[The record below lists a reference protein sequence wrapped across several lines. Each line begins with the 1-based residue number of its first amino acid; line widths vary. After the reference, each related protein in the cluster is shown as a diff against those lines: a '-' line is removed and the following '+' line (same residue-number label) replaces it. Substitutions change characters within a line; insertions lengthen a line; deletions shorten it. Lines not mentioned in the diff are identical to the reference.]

1 MKVKQFVMVI
11 SVILMELNHK
21 YGNILGLQNRGCVN
35 DMMCTDC
42 DNFNTNVWPYM
53 RLHYKQ
59 KHPSVKRPDK
69 FFTREARLGE
79 V

>member
-1 MKVKQFVMVI
+1 MIPMAQ
-11 SVILMELNHK
+11 
-21 YGNILGLQNRGCVN
+21 
-35 DMMCTDC
+35 CTDC
-42 DNFNTNVWPYM
+42 TFETNVWPCM

-69 FFTREARLGE
+69 LFTKEYRTAREPE

>member
-1 MKVKQFVMVI
+1 
-11 SVILMELNHK
+11 
-21 YGNILGLQNRGCVN
+21 
-35 DMMCTDC
+35 MCTDC